1 MNIETFKELIQ
12 FLQNISLKIKV
23 RNILKK
29 FYARNSISTEE
40 LRSERYLVDLHPNLL
55 YFLQQFKGK
64 NEEVVY
70 DLIICI
76 LAKYYIYYSVNSF
89 QNFYDFA
96 YESVKEQYTST
107 IVLADIG
114 KCKFAPILN
123 KDPYI
128 YNSSVHML
136 SLFMDRHDIQSH
148 LADRYIREL
157 IKLEYNLSK
166 NKNSIAEIEQ
176 VISDNERELNSDIN
190 KSSNNI
196 KQIQESIEN
205 SKNKLDNYKSYC
217 NYINQEIKKAHSKL
231 KKSYSKTEFLVLLD
245 DYSGSG
251 ETIIDYLNI
260 LQKYLPEKIKVLVFC
275 LHAMSVAEQ
284 TLDEWRMKNTNLNVV
299 FYFYSTDEKFFDK
312 LEKLPQNHS
321 TNLKDIK
328 SKLTDFEE
336 KYLLETD
343 DKKYALGYNDTQS
356 LVTNYRNTP
365 NNTFSI
371 FWKRSKNLKWSPL
384 FPRREKH
391 DSKKYIPFN
400 ANERQLIRKSVFEKC
415 KNQYIGSHDI
425 YNKEGVAL
433 VIFLIYVNN
442 NNKKY
447 FKNEDNT
454 VVELLVKDY
463 NRNVL
468 QDCLKH
474 NLLKDL
480 HGHYE
485 LSEFGQNTIN
495 NLALSSTSLD
505 HLAGITIFDAEDA
518 LKPGSTYHPK
528 ISN

>member
-23 RNILKK
+23 RYILKK
-29 FYARNSISTEE
+29 FYARNSISTKE
-40 LRSERYLVDLHPNLL
+40 LRSERYLVDLHTNLL

-64 NEEVVY
+64 NKKDVY
-70 DLIICI
+70 DLIVYM
-76 LAKYYIYYSVNSF
+76 LAEHYIYYSAKSF

-96 YESVKEQYTST
+96 YESVKEQYTSAD
-107 IVLADIG
+107 VLADIG

-157 IKLEYNLSK
+157 IKLDYNLSK
-166 NKNSIAEIEQ
+166 NENSIAEIEQ
-176 VISDNERELNSDIN
+176 VISDNKRKLNSHIN

-205 SKNKLDNYKSYC
+205 SENKLNNYKFHC

-284 TLDEWRMKNTNLNVV
+284 TLDEWRTKSTNLNVF
-299 FYFYSTDEKFFDK
+299 FYFYAKDEKFFDK

-321 TNLKDIK
+321 TNLEDIK
-328 SKLTDFEE
+328 SKLTDFEK
-336 KYLLETD
+336 KYVLETD
-343 DKKYALGYNDTQS
+343 DQNHDLGYKDTQS

-365 NNTFSI
+365 NNTFSL
-371 FWKRSKNLKWSPL
+371 FWKRSKNLKWRPL
-384 FPRREKH
+384 FPRKEKH
-391 DSKKYIPFN
+391 DSRKYIPFN
-400 ANERQLIRKSVFEKC
+400 STERQLIRSNVLKKC
-415 KNQYIGSHDI
+415 KNQYIGNHDI
-425 YNKEGVAL
+425 DNTEGMAL

-442 NNKKY
+442 NKRY

-485 LSEFGQNTIN
+485 LSELGQNTIN
-495 NLALSSTSLD
+495 NLALSNTSLD
-505 HLAGITIFDAEDA
+505 HLAGITIFNAEDA
-518 LKPGSTYHPK
+518 LQPGSTYRPK